1 MGCSIDVVKTDI
13 AVGNPLLS
21 KCKDTN
27 NLPNYKKLQTF
38 FRRLTQN
45 FFNFPAP
52 DKKLPL
58 LTATYRFR

>member
-27 NLPNYKKLQTF
+27 NLPNYKKVTDVF
-38 FRRLTQN
+38 
-45 FFNFPAP
+45 
-52 DKKLPL
+52 
-58 LTATYRFR
+58 